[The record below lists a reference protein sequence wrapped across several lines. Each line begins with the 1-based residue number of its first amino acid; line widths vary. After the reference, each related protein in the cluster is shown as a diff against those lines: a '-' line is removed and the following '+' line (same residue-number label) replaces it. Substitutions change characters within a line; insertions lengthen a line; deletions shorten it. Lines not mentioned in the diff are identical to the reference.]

1 MTKKDC
7 IFAAPRPA
15 APFAFTAE
23 VAGVFDD
30 MLDRSVPL
38 YRESLRRQAQLAARF
53 YREGTRIYDL
63 GCSNGN
69 FGLALGAEMGARDFA
84 MVAVDNSAP
93 MLDLYRAR
101 LAATAVG
108 ERIVLEEGDA
118 RRVAMANASV
128 VVINLT
134 LQFLPLEDRDALLA
148 RVHEA
153 LVPGGVLL
161 LTEKVVDRDTA
172 LAELEREFYYRLKG
186 ENGYSQMEISQKRE
200 ALENVLIPET
210 LEAHRARLERAGF
223 AAVTVWL
230 KWFNFAALLAR
241 KAD

>member
-69 FGLALGAEMGARDFA
+69 FGLALGAEMGARDFS
-84 MVAVDNSAP
+84 MVAIDNSAP

>member
-15 APFAFTAE
+15 TPFAFTAE

-69 FGLALGAEMGARDFA
+69 FGLALGAEMGARDFS

-118 RRVAMANASV
+118 RQVAMANASV

-148 RVHEA
+148 RVHKA

-161 LTEKVVDRDTA
+161 LTEKVVDGDAA

-186 ENGYSQMEISQKRE
+186 ENGYSHMEISQKRE

-210 LEAHRARLERAGF
+210 LEAHRERLARAGF